1 VDTSELE
8 ELTRALPM
16 VGAEPTILD
25 DERIAH
31 VVGHGHRILS
41 RRSVPGLD
49 LEVEETPDAI
59 VGKMIIQAGVTI
71 AQPIHMCFGLAHPTG
86 SQRIQIDVIVEEG
99 ATARVLA
106 HCLFPVAQAAQ
117 HRMQAKIDVR
127 PGASLTYT
135 EGHYHGPHGG
145 MQVLPHAT
153 IRIGKGARYFS
164 DFSLLSG
171 SVGNLDIDYLV
182 DVEEGGIAELTAK
195 IFAHRTDRITLKEAV
210 ILRGERSRGLIKT
223 RVVLEDEARAEITG
237 ITEAHAQGA
246 RGHVDCMEIVQG
258 RAQAS
263 AIPIVRVFHPEA
275 KVTHEAAIGSVDK
288 KELETLMARGLSPEQ
303 AVEMIV
309 SGILR

>member
-1 VDTSELE
+1 MSELE
-8 ELTRALPM
+8 ELTRVLPM

-25 DERIAH
+25 DARIAH
-31 VVGHGHRILS
+31 VVGQGHHILS
-41 RRSVPGLD
+41 RRSVPGLRLD
-49 LEVEETPDAI
+49 LEETPDAI
-59 VGKMIIQAGVTI
+59 VGKMTVQAGITI

-86 SQRIQIDVIVEEG
+86 RQRIQIDVFVEER
-99 ATARVLA
+99 AQASVLS
-106 HCLFPVAQAAQ
+106 HCLFPVATAAE
-117 HRMQAKIDVR
+117 HRMQATIEIG
-127 PGASLTYT
+127 PGASLNYS

-145 MQVLPHAT
+145 MLVIPHAT
-153 IRIGKGARYFS
+153 VKIGKGARYFS

-171 SVGNLDIDYLV
+171 SVGSLDIDYLV
-182 DVEEGGIAELTAK
+182 EVEEDGIAELTAK
-195 IFAHRTDRITLKEAV
+195 IFARKTDRISLKEAV
-210 ILRGERSRGLIKT
+210 MLRGERSRGLIKT

-237 ITEAHAQGA
+237 ITEAYAKGA

-258 RAQAS
+258 QAHAS
-263 AIPIVRVFHPEA
+263 AIPIVRVFHPDA

>member
-1 VDTSELE
+1 MSELD
-8 ELTRALPM
+8 ELKRTLPM
-16 VGAEPTILD
+16 VGAEPAVLD
-25 DERIAH
+25 DPQVAH
-31 VVGHGHRILS
+31 IVGHGHRILS
-41 RRSVPGLD
+41 HRTVPGLRAD
-49 LEVEETPDAI
+49 LEERPDAI
-59 VGKMIIQAGVTI
+59 VGNIVIEAGARIV
-71 AQPIHMCFGLAHPTG
+71 QPIHMCFGLAHPTG
-86 SQRIQIDVIVEEG
+86 VQQIKIDMEVG
-99 ATARVLA
+99 AGAQAHVLA
-106 HCLFPVAQAAQ
+106 HCLFPFATAAE
-117 HRMQAKIDVR
+117 HRMQAVMAIA

-171 SVGNLDIDYLV
+171 SVGSLDIDYLV
-182 DVEEGGIAELTAK
+182 EVEEEGLAELSAK
-195 IFAHRTDRITLKEAV
+195 IFAHKTDRIMLKESV

-237 ITEAHAQGA
+237 ITEAHAKGA

-258 RAQAS
+258 QAHAS

-303 AVEMIV
+303 AVELIV

>member
-1 VDTSELE
+1 MSELE
-8 ELTRALPM
+8 ALTRVLPM
-16 VGAEPTILD
+16 VGAEPAILD

-31 VVGHGHRILS
+31 VVGQGHRILS
-41 RRSVPGLD
+41 RRSVPGLRLD
-49 LEVEETPDAI
+49 LEETPDAI
-59 VGKMIIQAGVTI
+59 VGKLTVQAGVTI
-71 AQPIHMCFGLAHPTG
+71 EQPIHMCFGLAHPTG
-86 SQRIQIDVIVEEG
+86 SQTIRIDVLVEEK
-99 ATARVLA
+99 ATARVLS
-106 HCLFPVAQAAQ
+106 HCLFPVATAAQ
-117 HRMQAKIDVR
+117 HRMQAMIDIG

-145 MQVLPHAT
+145 MLVIPHAT
-153 IRIGKGARYFS
+153 VKIGKGGRYFS

-171 SVGNLDIDYLV
+171 SVGSLDIDYLV
-182 DVEEGGIAELTAK
+182 EVEEEGIAELAAK
-195 IFAHRTDRITLKEAV
+195 IFAHRSDRITLKEAV
-210 ILRGERSRGLIKT
+210 MLRGERSRGLIKT
-223 RVVLEDEARAEITG
+223 RVVLEDDARAEITG
-237 ITEAHAQGA
+237 ITEAHARGA

-288 KELETLMARGLSPEQ
+288 KELETLMARGLTPEQ

>member
-1 VDTSELE
+1 MSDLDDLRRT
-8 ELTRALPM
+8 LPM
-16 VGAEPTILD
+16 VGAEPSILD
-25 DERIAH
+25 DTNIAH
-31 VVGHGHRILS
+31 VVAHGHRILS
-41 RRSVPGLD
+41 RRTVPGLRV
-49 LEVEETPDAI
+49 EMEETPNAI
-59 VGKMIIQAGVTI
+59 IGKLTVEAGVQI

-86 SQRIQIDVIVEEG
+86 VQQITIDVQIHEG
-99 ATARVLA
+99 AQARVLS
-106 HCLFPVAQAAQ
+106 HCLFPLAQAAE
-117 HRMQAKIDVR
+117 HRMRAVMEIG
-127 PGASLTYT
+127 PGASLIYT

-153 IRIGKGARYFS
+153 IKIGKGARYFS

-182 DVEEGGIAELTAK
+182 EVEDDGIAELTAK
-195 IFAHRTDRITLKEAV
+195 IFAHKTDRIALKETV
-210 ILRGERSRGLIKT
+210 VLRGERSRGLIKT
-223 RVVLEDEARAEITG
+223 RVVLDGEARAEITG
-237 ITEAHAQGA
+237 ITEAHARGA

-258 RAQAS
+258 QAQAS

-288 KELETLMARGLSPEQ
+288 KELETLMARGLTPEQ

>member
-1 VDTSELE
+1 
-8 ELTRALPM
+8 M
-16 VGAEPTILD
+16 
-25 DERIAH
+25 
-31 VVGHGHRILS
+31 
-41 RRSVPGLD
+41 
-49 LEVEETPDAI
+49 EETPDAI
-59 VGKMIIQAGVTI
+59 VGKLIVEAGVQI

-86 SQRIQIDVIVEEG
+86 VQQITIDVQICEG
-99 ATARVLA
+99 AQARVLS
-106 HCLFPVAQAAQ
+106 HCLFPLAQAAE
-117 HRMQAKIDVR
+117 HRMQAVMEIG
-127 PGASLTYT
+127 PGASLIYT

-153 IRIGKGARYFS
+153 IKIGKGARYFS

-171 SVGNLDIDYLV
+171 SVGTLDIDYLV
-182 DVEEGGIAELTAK
+182 EVEEEGIAELSAK
-195 IFAHRTDRITLKEAV
+195 IFAHKTDHITLKEAV
-210 ILRGERSRGLIKT
+210 MLRGERSRGLIKT
-223 RVVLEDEARAEITG
+223 RVVLDGEARAEITG
-237 ITEAHAQGA
+237 ITEAHAKGA

-258 RAQAS
+258 QAQAS

>member
-1 VDTSELE
+1 
-8 ELTRALPM
+8 M
-16 VGAEPTILD
+16 VGAEPAILD

-31 VVGHGHRILS
+31 VVGQGHRILS
-41 RRSVPGLD
+41 RRSVPGLRLD
-49 LEVEETPDAI
+49 LEETPEAI
-59 VGKMIIQAGVTI
+59 VGKMTVQAGVTI
-71 AQPIHMCFGLAHPTG
+71 EQPIHMCFGLAHPTG
-86 SQRIQIDVIVEEG
+86 SQTIRIDVLVEEK
-99 ATARVLA
+99 ATARVLS
-106 HCLFPVAQAAQ
+106 HCLFPVATAAQ
-117 HRMQAKIDVR
+117 HRMQAMIDIG

-145 MQVLPHAT
+145 MLVIPHAT
-153 IRIGKGARYFS
+153 VKIGKGGRYFS

-171 SVGNLDIDYLV
+171 SVGSLDIDYLV
-182 DVEEGGIAELTAK
+182 EVEEDGIAELAAK
-195 IFAHRTDRITLKEAV
+195 IFAHRSDRITLKEAV
-210 ILRGERSRGLIKT
+210 MLRGERSRGLIKT

-237 ITEAHAQGA
+237 ITEAHAKGA

-288 KELETLMARGLSPEQ
+288 KELETLMARALTPEQ

>member
-1 VDTSELE
+1 MSELE
-8 ELTRALPM
+8 ELTRVLPM
-16 VGAEPTILD
+16 VGAEPAILD
-25 DERIAH
+25 DARIAH
-31 VVGHGHRILS
+31 VVAHGHHVLS
-41 RRSVPGLD
+41 HRTVPGLRV
-49 LEVEETPDAI
+49 EMEETPEALVGNII
-59 VGKMIIQAGVTI
+59 VEAGARI

-86 SQRIQIDVIVEEG
+86 VQQIKIGVQVNEG
-99 ATARVLA
+99 AQAQVLS
-106 HCLFPVAQAAQ
+106 HCLFPFAKAAE
-117 HRMQAKIDVR
+117 HRMQAVMEIG

-135 EGHYHGPHGG
+135 EGHYHGPYGG

-171 SVGNLDIDYLV
+171 SVGNLEIDYLV
-182 DVEEGGIAELTAK
+182 EVEEEGLAELSAK
-195 IFAHRTDRITLKEAV
+195 IFAHNNDRIMLKEAV

-223 RVVLEDEARAEITG
+223 RVVLEDDARAEITG
-237 ITEAHAQGA
+237 ITEAHAKGA

-258 RAQAS
+258 HAQAG

-303 AVEMIV
+303 AIEMIV

>member
-1 VDTSELE
+1 MSELE

-49 LEVEETPDAI
+49 LDLQETPDAI
-59 VGKMIIQAGVTI
+59 VGKMVIQAGVTI

-86 SQRIQIDVIVEEG
+86 SQRIHIDVMVEEG
-99 ATARVLA
+99 ATAHVLA
-106 HCLFPVAQAAQ
+106 HCLFPVARAAQ
-117 HRMQAKIDVR
+117 HRMQAKIDLG

-145 MQVLPHAT
+145 MHVLPHAT
-153 IRIGKGARYFS
+153 VRIGKGARYFS

-171 SVGNLDIDYLV
+171 SVGSLDIDYLV
-182 DVEEGGIAELTAK
+182 DVEEAGIAELTAK
-195 IFAHRTDRITLKEAV
+195 IFAHRTDDITLKEAV
-210 ILRGERSRGLIKT
+210 VLRGERSRGLIKT

-237 ITEAHAQGA
+237 ITEAHAKGA

-258 RAQAS
+258 RAFAS

>member
-1 VDTSELE
+1 
-8 ELTRALPM
+8 M
-16 VGAEPTILD
+16 VGAEPSVLD
-25 DERIAH
+25 DTQIAH

-41 RRSVPGLD
+41 TRSVPGLHLD
-49 LEVEETPDAI
+49 LKETQDAI
-59 VGKMIIQAGVTI
+59 VGKMVIEAGVTI

-86 SQRIQIDVIVEEG
+86 RQEIRIDVIVEEA

-106 HCLFPVAQAAQ
+106 HCLFPFAEAAQ
-117 HRMQAKIDVR
+117 HLMRATMDIG

-153 IRIGKGARYFS
+153 IKIGKGARYFS

-171 SVGNLDIDYLV
+171 SVGNLEIDYLV
-182 DVEEGGIAELTAK
+182 EVEEEGIAELSAK
-195 IFAHRTDRITLKEAV
+195 IFAHKTDHITLKEAV
-210 ILRGERSRGLIKT
+210 MLRGERSRGLIKT
-223 RVVLEDEARAEITG
+223 RVVLEGQAQAEITG
-237 ITEAHAQGA
+237 ITEAYAKGA

-258 RAQAS
+258 QAKAS

-288 KELETLMARGLSPEQ
+288 KELETLMARGLSPEE